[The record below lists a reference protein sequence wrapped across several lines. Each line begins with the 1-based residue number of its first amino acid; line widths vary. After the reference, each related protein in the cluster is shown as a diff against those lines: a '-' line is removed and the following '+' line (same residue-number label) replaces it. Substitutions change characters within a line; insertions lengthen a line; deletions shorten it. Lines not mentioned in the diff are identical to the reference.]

1 MTSNILQ
8 NVNPK
13 LFLKCD
19 QRLITDEELNDDVRD
34 LFDEREVFD
43 LIRNIND
50 PEHPLTLE
58 ELHVVDIDNIM
69 VDNDNNRIEVLFTPT
84 IPHCSLA
91 TLIGLTIRVQ
101 LLRSLPSRFKVR
113 VKISPGTHNSEN
125 AINKQLGDKE
135 RVAAAME
142 NSTLLE
148 TINNCIATVE
158 KTTKQF

>member
-34 LFDEREVFD
+34 LFDEREVFGI
-43 LIRNIND
+43 LYS
-50 PEHPLTLE
+50 TQ
-58 ELHVVDIDNIM
+58 